1 MRCQDGTEYNAS
13 YNASNNVRREGYAG
27 FKKGLLHC
35 FLCQGARVRAC
46 NVNSW
51 VQCTVHQGWDI
62 HEFWAINTCI
72 YVYLYGYAYIWTKY
86 I

>member
-1 MRCQDGTEYNAS
+1 MLLNKKSVLLTCTTDRHLSQILAHALPLMIALHKMQAIDKRG
-13 YNASNNVRREGYAG
+13 SN
-27 FKKGLLHC
+27 
-35 FLCQGARVRAC
+35 
-46 NVNSW
+46 
-51 VQCTVHQGWDI
+51 GWDI

>member
-1 MRCQDGTEYNAS
+1 MLRTVELDQ
-13 YNASNNVRREGYAG
+13 
-27 FKKGLLHC
+27 
-35 FLCQGARVRAC
+35 LCKPLVVA
-46 NVNSW
+46 
-51 VQCTVHQGWDI
+51 QGWDI

>member
-1 MRCQDGTEYNAS
+1 MII
-13 YNASNNVRREGYAG
+13 
-27 FKKGLLHC
+27 LL
-35 FLCQGARVRAC
+35 
-46 NVNSW
+46 
-51 VQCTVHQGWDI
+51 TVPHRPAAEQGWDI